1 MELRIK
7 KRYLQNGALII
18 FGLILSLLILEIMLR
33 AAGSV
38 ILGVQRHKNAQM
50 EEGQAYR
57 ILTLGEST
65 TANMQNGQSSWSEEL
80 EPILNNKSSMH
91 FEVFNEGIGNLDT
104 IYIISHLEE
113 NIDRYRPN
121 MIIVM
126 MGTNDRGLNH
136 TLKDLNNISFVK
148 NLRVHKLFDRIA
160 EGIQYNFDQKNDLT
174 LSIGEIKKISEEKFR
189 QEGQKL
195 KKNLEINPEDTA
207 LLTLLEKLYFDNGR
221 FLEFEETAKR
231 HFEMEPN
238 DQKANFNLGLAYH
251 KNKKYED
258 AENMYKNTILLNPSF
273 FPAYVALVDLYDK
286 TGRKE
291 DAIKYRIATIQL
303 AGHYEEAWFMHL
315 AELYTNL
322 SYYDLSYEILK
333 TVAYNNP
340 DNEKAIYLIGSLYE
354 KLNKTDEAV
363 IIFNY
368 AIEKHPQNYAAYTEL
383 AWYDIKTN
391 RTKEAQELLDRL
403 KTVNSYTVFISY
415 DDLMERYIKN
425 GQPEKAEELS
435 KKMYELRKNDFSI
448 TYRNYLELYK
458 ITKAR
463 GIKLVVMQYPTLD
476 VNELKKIF
484 RGDEDI
490 IFISNKENFEEAL
503 KNGTYEEYFVD
514 SFRRT
519 WGHATKKG
527 NRLIAEN
534 VANVTLSM
542 ISASPNPVI

>member
-65 TANMQNGQSSWSEEL
+65 TANMQNGQSSWPEEL

-189 QEGQKL
+189 QEEQKL

-238 DQKANFNLGLAYH
+238 DQKANFNLGLAYQ

-303 AGHYEEAWFMHL
+303 AGHYEEAWF
-315 AELYTNL
+315 
-322 SYYDLSYEILK
+322 
-333 TVAYNNP
+333 
-340 DNEKAIYLIGSLYE
+340 
-354 KLNKTDEAV
+354 
-363 IIFNY
+363 
-368 AIEKHPQNYAAYTEL
+368 
-383 AWYDIKTN
+383 
-391 RTKEAQELLDRL
+391 
-403 KTVNSYTVFISY
+403 
-415 DDLMERYIKN
+415 
-425 GQPEKAEELS
+425 
-435 KKMYELRKNDFSI
+435 
-448 TYRNYLELYK
+448 
-458 ITKAR
+458 
-463 GIKLVVMQYPTLD
+463 
-476 VNELKKIF
+476 
-484 RGDEDI
+484 
-490 IFISNKENFEEAL
+490 
-503 KNGTYEEYFVD
+503 
-514 SFRRT
+514 
-519 WGHATKKG
+519 
-527 NRLIAEN
+527 
-534 VANVTLSM
+534 
-542 ISASPNPVI
+542 